1 MEELMAT
8 FYNQATLSYNG
19 NTTTSNITTGEI
31 IEILSAAKT
40 AVTDTYRAGGRITY
54 IVSIVNTGDNDFTDL
69 TVTDNLGAYTYNNT
83 MLTPLDYVEG
93 SIKYYMD
100 GVLQA
105 APVIT
110 STSPLTI
117 TGISVPANG
126 NTILVYETNTNEFAP
141 LDNASVITNTAA
153 ITGANLPAPI
163 TAVDTVEPENNA
175 FLTISKSL
183 TPSTV
188 TENGQ
193 LTYTFVIQNS
203 GNTEAGAVD
212 NVVLTDTFLPVLKD
226 ITVTFNDVTWVEGTN
241 YTYNATTGLFT
252 TIGGQITVPAAT
264 YTRDATTGALIV
276 NPGVSTLTVTGTIK

>member
-1 MEELMAT
+1 MAT

-31 IEILSAAKT
+31 IEILSATKT
-40 AVTDTYRAGGRITY
+40 AVTDTYRTGGRITY
-54 IVSIVNTGDNDFTDL
+54 IVSIVNAGDDDFTDL

-83 MLTPLDYVEG
+83 RLTPLDYVDG
-93 SIKYYMD
+93 SIKYYLD

-117 TGISVPANG
+117 TGISVPADG
-126 NTILVYETNTNEFAP
+126 NTILVYETDTNEFAP
-141 LDNASVITNTAA
+141 LDNEAVITNTAT
-153 ITGANLPAPI
+153 ITGADLPAPI
-163 TAVDTVEPENNA
+163 TAVETVRAENNA

-193 LTYTFVIQNS
+193 LTYTFIIQNS
-203 GNTEAGAVD
+203 GNTEAGADD
-212 NVVLTDTFLPVLKD
+212 NVVLTDTFLPVLRD

-241 YTYNATTGLFT
+241 YTYNEATGLFT